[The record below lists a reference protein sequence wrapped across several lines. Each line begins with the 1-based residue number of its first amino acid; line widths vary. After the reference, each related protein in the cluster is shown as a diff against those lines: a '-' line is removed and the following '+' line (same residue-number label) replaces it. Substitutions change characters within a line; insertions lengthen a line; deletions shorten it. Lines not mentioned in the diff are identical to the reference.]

1 MADPFKDVSVDEITP
16 GLFVGNTASVEN
28 ERALRD
34 LKITAVVSVVSRYRR
49 PFPPPAAPHGP
60 MGRHRHPLERLFHA
74 RDRIAI
80 YVDDSSSENIFR
92 HFEGACKFIDYHLR
106 RVVVRDPAGFDRNAR
121 GGRRGGGPV
130 PRDHSTNKTG
140 RVLVHCTLG
149 QTRSVAIVAAYLM
162 WRWRRTA
169 SEALQDIRK
178 RRSMSCP
185 NDGFI
190 DQLLVW
196 QDLRCNPWSNPR
208 SYSRP
213 RAYHDMVRR
222 LDNHKRVRQVT
233 RAVERAARENAPR
246 GRTPTRDSRRVHF
259 IEDNAMRCYT
269 RAGY

>member
-1 MADPFKDVSVDEITP
+1 MADPFSDVSVDQITP

-28 ERALRD
+28 ERALRNF
-34 LKITAVVSVVSRYRR
+34 KITAVVSVVSRYRR
-49 PFPPPAAPHGP
+49 PFPPSAAPRGP
-60 MGRHRHPLERLFHA
+60 MGRQRHPPERLFHA
-74 RDRIAI
+74 KDRIAI

-106 RVVVRDPAGFDRNAR
+106 RVDVRDPAGFGRNAH
-121 GGRRGGGPV
+121 GERRGGGPV
-130 PRDHSTNKTG
+130 PRDQSTKNSG

-178 RRSMSCP
+178 MRSMSCP

-196 QDLRCNPWSNPR
+196 QDLKCNPWSNSR
-208 SYSRP
+208 SYSQP

-222 LDNHKRVRQVT
+222 LDNHKRVREVT
-233 RAVERAARENAPR
+233 RAVEMAARKNVPR
-246 GRTPTRDSRRVHF
+246 GRAPARGSGRVHF
-259 IEDNAMRCYT
+259 MEENTIRYYT
-269 RAGY
+269 RARH